1 MNTITGKTS
10 TGFEFNYDKRILLD
24 WDYITL
30 LSVMT
35 SEESSSSAKLEA
47 TQKIFYVLLGK
58 EQTEALVK
66 HVREYNDGF
75 APVEALVSEFKEIIE
90 PKNL

>member
-47 TQKIFYVLLGK
+47 TQKIFYVLFHERPPSVANTLCFVHWSIYGVSIFINKIAK
-58 EQTEALVK
+58 ETPS
-66 HVREYNDGF
+66 G
-75 APVEALVSEFKEIIE
+75 
-90 PKNL
+90 